1 MRKFSS
7 FDLSFSNIAL
17 SLAFVLLFAI
27 IINAAEGPQPL
38 ATVTKVKGSPSVSRA
53 GTSSAAIRSGDY
65 IYMGDTLK
73 TDKDSKITLLF
84 EDGEIRVITSD
95 SNVSFAKS
103 QDYSNISS
111 VAKVAVTVADA
122 INSKSLEATFHE
134 AVTGVKLSVGS
145 KEKKEAPA
153 ATASGSVQR
162 EEKLM
167 EAEHVSKKSEYAAS
181 DASETVSGSSPS
193 SQAMPAPAPPV
204 MPSAA
209 APASKPALSEGSQGA
224 VPTPSAPA
232 EIAADVS
239 GDSGQSKIE
248 AENRLSAAGG
258 GSSNTAAKSDENA
271 KLSVKSKSLDINIM
285 QSAPPSKSVSTKNW
299 GRWLEGETMVSWK
312 SLLPESVTKTRIAKI
327 IVQSSS
333 APQNVTDVSD
343 TIKLSGALEEKIY
356 FTVAVYGPA
365 NNNLLASFRAYFNND
380 AKANEFIR
388 SEIAKFAILK
398 KEDMDTYLYAKAMT
412 LKKYSYYIAALSA
425 LNEIEKNN
433 PGIVMAH
440 IVRLKTSIYLGMG
453 EQELARS
460 EALKIKK

>member
-7 FDLSFSNIAL
+7 FDLSFKNIAL
-17 SLAFVLLFAI
+17 SLAFVLAFAI

-53 GTSSAAIRSGDY
+53 GTASAAIRSGDY
-65 IYMGDTLK
+65 IYMGDTLR

-153 ATASGSVQR
+153 ATAIGSVQR

-167 EAEHVSKKSEYAAS
+167 EADSSKKSEYAAS
-181 DASETVSGSSPS
+181 DASETVSGPSGS

-204 MPSAA
+204 MPAA
-209 APASKPALSEGSQGA
+209 APSSKPAMAEISQGA
-224 VPTPSAPA
+224 VPAPSAPA
-232 EIAADVS
+232 EIAADLSS
-239 GDSGQSKIE
+239 GDSGQSKLE

-258 GSSNTAAKSDENA
+258 SSSDAAAKSDKNA
-271 KLSVKSKSLDINIM
+271 KLSVRSKSLDINIM

-312 SLLPESVTKTRIAKI
+312 SLLPESVTKTKIAKI

-380 AKANEFIR
+380 AKANEFIK

-440 IVRLKTSIYLGMG
+440 IVRLKASIYLGMG